1 MGFLLA
7 FVAALGTLFVTEYL
21 LGTICTRKLVGDH
34 RDTLSWQKRANSKN
48 LRGII
53 TSRCEI
59 RNYDIPLPHT
69 PPPLFPLWQFYYLK
83 AGNSR
88 ARLIVYLRNKGENSN
103 AATNDPT

>member
-48 LRGII
+48 LRGIV

-59 RNYDIPLPHT
+59 RNYDIPLHSLTLPSS
-69 PPPLFPLWQFYYLK
+69 PY
-83 AGNSR
+83 GNS
-88 ARLIVYLRNKGENSN
+88 I
-103 AATNDPT
+103 T